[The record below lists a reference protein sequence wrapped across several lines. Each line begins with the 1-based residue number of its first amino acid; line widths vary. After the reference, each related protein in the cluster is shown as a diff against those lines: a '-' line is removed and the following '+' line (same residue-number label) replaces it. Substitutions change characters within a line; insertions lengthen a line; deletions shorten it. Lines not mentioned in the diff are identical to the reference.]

1 MAVHRPRPIV
11 PVAPVLPV
19 PSPRWLFGR
28 ETAAPACPVSGAGC
42 GLAPVLLG
50 MFRIET
56 FSGEVVCISP
66 RAEFTPANVQAGE
79 GRSSIVFAVRLEI
92 SNGGLRLK
100 PGMPADAAIR
110 IR

>member
-11 PVAPVLPV
+11 PVALVLPA
-19 PSPRWLFGR
+19 PGPRWLFGR

-42 GLAPVLLG
+42 GLAPVLLD
-50 MFRIET
+50 MCRSET
-56 FSGEVVCISP
+56 FAGEVVYISP
-66 RAEFTPANVQAGE
+66 RAEFTPTNEQAGE

-92 SNGGLRLK
+92 PNGSLRLK